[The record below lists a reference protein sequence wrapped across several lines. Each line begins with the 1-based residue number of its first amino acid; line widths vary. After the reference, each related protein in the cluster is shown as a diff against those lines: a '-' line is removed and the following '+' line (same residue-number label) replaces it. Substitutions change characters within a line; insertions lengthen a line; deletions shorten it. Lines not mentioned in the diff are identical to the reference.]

1 MRVLQESFIS
11 TNFRCY
17 TNHALDQFLEHLLP
31 ITKNIVRIGSS
42 SKSEILK
49 PYNLRE
55 LVTSRKGILKTRSEK
70 SEEHSIYTTLERCE
84 QAANELCRLVDSGQ
98 RAINWPTLSEFLCRE
113 FPNHQ
118 EQFQNDKP
126 DDDSFRISG
135 KESDVFNCWIK
146 ANDIPKK
153 ARRSKRGNQPL
164 TQLLRPDINLWTL
177 SKNERRIL
185 FDHWAATIREE
196 SMDKLAVYS
205 DTQRKAATQLNAL
218 RSEYDKRI
226 LETADVIGLTTTGL
240 ARNASLL
247 QVVNSKTL
255 ICEEAGEVLEV
266 IMAPRY

>member
-1 MRVLQESFIS
+1 
-11 TNFRCY
+11 
-17 TNHALDQFLEHLLP
+17 LP

-55 LVTSRKGILKTRSEK
+55 LVTSKKGILKTRSEK
-70 SEEHSIYTTLERCE
+70 TEEHSIHTTLERCE
-84 QAANELCRLVDSGQ
+84 QAANHLCRLVDRGQ
-98 RAINWPTLSEFLCRE
+98 RAINWPTLSEFLSRE

-118 EQFQNDKP
+118 DQFQNDKS
-126 DDDSFRISG
+126 DDGFRISG

-153 ARRSKRGNQPL
+153 ARRSASKRGNRPL
-164 TQLLRPDINLWTL
+164 TELLRPDINLWTL

-185 FDHWAATIREE
+185 FDYWAATIREE
-196 SMDKLAVYS
+196 LMDKLAVYS
-205 DTQRKAATQLNAL
+205 DTQRKAATQLSAL

-266 IMAPRY
+266 IKAPRY